1 VRAPMA
7 TIVSFHAHPDDEA
20 LLTGGWLAQRAAA
33 GDRVVLVFATDG
45 GAGLSAAVP
54 DTSPL
59 GVRRRAEAAA
69 SARALGAAAVVWLG
83 YADSGMAG
91 APTDTDHRL
100 VDAPLAEAA
109 RRLAAVLDEEDADL
123 LTGYD
128 ARGGYGHPDH
138 VRVHHVARRA
148 QELAG
153 RPPRLLEATRDRTWL
168 VRGLALLRPFSRLLP
183 GLTLPG
189 AEIFSARSVVL
200 LHVDVRDQVPAKR
213 AALAAHASQA
223 SGGVRTL
230 ALLRLL
236 PGPLARR
243 LLGTEWFVEVPRP
256 HGARSTSQDRPGRD
270 DSRVPL
276 SNA

>member
-1 VRAPMA
+1 MT

-45 GAGLSAAVP
+45 GAGLTASAAGAG
-54 DTSPL
+54 SL

-91 APTDTDHRL
+91 VPSAAAGRFA
-100 VDAPLAEAA
+100 DAPVADAA
-109 RRLAAVLDEEDADL
+109 RRLTAVLDEEDADV

-128 ARGGYGHPDH
+128 ANGGYGHPDH
-138 VRVHHVARRA
+138 LRVHHVARRA
-148 QELAG
+148 QTLAA

-168 VRGLALLRPFSRLLP
+168 VRGSAVLRPAARLLP

-189 AEIFSARSVVL
+189 GDVYSAPAEVSLR
-200 LHVDVRDQVPAKR
+200 VDVRDQLPAKR

-223 SGGVRTL
+223 TGGIRTL
-230 ALLRLL
+230 ALLRRL
-236 PGPLARR
+236 PAPLARWV
-243 LLGTEWFVEVPRP
+243 LGTEWFVEVPPATAAEPSAYGSR
-256 HGARSTSQDRPGRD
+256 AVSRRSRTGPAGSGR
-270 DSRVPL
+270 R
-276 SNA
+276 

>member
-1 VRAPMA
+1 MT

-45 GAGLSAAVP
+45 GAGLSAAAP
-54 DTSPL
+54 GAGPL
-59 GVRRRAEAAA
+59 DVRRRSEAAA

-91 APTDTDHRL
+91 APSGAADRF
-100 VDAPLAEAA
+100 VDAPVAAAA
-109 RRLAAVLDEEDADL
+109 RRLAAILDEEGADV

-128 ARGGYGHPDH
+128 ANGGYGHPDH
-138 VRVHHVARRA
+138 VRAHHVARRA
-148 QELAG
+148 QRLAA

-168 VRGLALLRPFSRLLP
+168 VRGLALLRPFGPLLP

-189 AEIFSARSVVL
+189 AGIFSARSEVSL
-200 LHVDVRDQVPAKR
+200 RVDVRDQVPAKR

-223 SGGVRTL
+223 TGGVRTL

-236 PGPLARR
+236 PAPLAR
-243 LLGTEWFVEVPRP
+243 LALGTEWFVEVPRP
-256 HGARSTSQDRPGRD
+256 
-270 DSRVPL
+270 
-276 SNA
+276 